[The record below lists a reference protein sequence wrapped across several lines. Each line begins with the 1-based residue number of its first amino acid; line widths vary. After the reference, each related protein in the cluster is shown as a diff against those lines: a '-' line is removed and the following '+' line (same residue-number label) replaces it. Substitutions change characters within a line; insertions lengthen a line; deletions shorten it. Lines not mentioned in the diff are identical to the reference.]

1 MVSCQREQVELQFVL
16 FYQVDDLVLAVGLYE
31 RISFGVGEDDFITR
45 KGRFEQHVESPETV
59 SVDGELHE
67 NVAAVHG
74 QGIAFEVFRELVVD
88 EILRAQPDIQRP
100 LVPEVGESLSELL
113 FAAVV
118 VGSVNDVGRH
128 VETFY
133 PHALHSLQQS
143 KAVFPVGT
151 PVVHAGKQMAVDVVK
166 VVEQVGEIYV
176 LCMET
181 EHFCFK

>member
-1 MVSCQREQVELQFVL
+1 MENSTRTWRQFMVRDCLL
-16 FYQVDDLVLAVGLYE
+16 
-31 RISFGVGEDDFITR
+31 
-45 KGRFEQHVESPETV
+45 
-59 SVDGELHE
+59 
-67 NVAAVHG
+67 
-74 QGIAFEVFRELVVD
+74 EVFRELVVD

-128 VETFY
+128 VETFT
-133 PHALHSLQQS
+133 PMPCIRSS
-143 KAVFPVGT
+143 SREAVFPVGT

-181 EHFCFK
+181 EHFCF